1 MADCVYCGEPAGLLR
16 KRHKDCEEK
25 AQRGRQEILD
35 AAMEAI
41 KAPDQLGALTGRIET
56 IEEHRRVPVG
66 ERQGLLVSAWE
77 KSVDNILEDG
87 LLDQNEEQRLVQFR
101 EQYGLSQ
108 DTLNSRGAFFKVA
121 KAAVLRDVLSG
132 SVPNRVKLEGGPN
145 INFQKGEQV
154 VWAFP
159 GSEYLEDRV
168 RRQYVGGWQ
177 GMRLRIMKG
186 VYYRVGAFKGEA
198 VETTERAKI
207 DDGMTVITNKHIYFA
222 GSRKSVR
229 VPYSK
234 IISFEPY
241 SNGIGVM
248 GDAASAKPQIFV
260 TGDGWFTYNLVVN
273 LAKL

>member
-168 RRQYVGGWQ
+168 RRQYVGGSQ
-177 GMRLRIMKG
+177 GMSFRIMKG